1 MTKDNSKVN
10 VPGLRAFYTSD
21 LPAKIIFDHLA
32 KFVKNMG
39 TTKVDQLLWRL
50 GSEEDA
56 PNRWQVV
63 QFFRKLE
70 ELGCGRFIVGRWNKK
85 TRFEWSSGLVD
96 VSHAAQG
103 QDIRIGPAPEGEA
116 EVEEAEGAAADVA
129 PASGNVV
136 EHPYLLRRGQYVRL
150 QLPVDLTPAEA
161 KRLAD
166 FIQTLPL
173 PAESDGPTAA

>member
-21 LPAKIIFDHLA
+21 PQAKVIFDHLA

-39 TTKVDQLLWRL
+39 STKVDQLLWRL
-50 GSEEDA
+50 SSEDNP
-56 PNRWQVV
+56 PNRWYVIR
-63 QFFRKLE
+63 FFRKLE
-70 ELGCGRFIVGRWNKK
+70 ELGCGRLVVGRWNNK

-103 QDIRIGPAPEGEA
+103 QDIKIGPAPQADA
-116 EVEEAEGAAADVA
+116 EVEVETAAGDA
-129 PASGNVV
+129 PTDDNVV
-136 EHPYLLRRGQYVRL
+136 EHPYLLRKGQYVRL